1 MALAEVRAAW
11 QRTAN
16 RCLMQEDAKRAP
28 KLACCSSAPPS
39 VKQTDTELASA
50 GGGQEIPT
58 TCSIPCNQNPSYSNS
73 SPCSRWWLQMKP
85 SNGYQRDWW
94 VTILIPSNLTR
105 KPVKCV
111 IAPDILVKKEDYF
124 GTIDQNEHTKD
135 SFDNQC
141 RVFATCEKKD
151 LIVKDEELK
160 ALGNKDCSEHY
171 LSSEFP
177 WIGTEKNIPWWRTT
191 DTEELALLVSQRSH
205 DLVQNCDLPAP
216 QNTCV
221 KKDVDVYIYGFSHDG
236 ISTSSP
242 DRKSLNAGGHY
253 HLTAHKYTSGSP
265 AAGVSAKSL
274 GCLLK
279 LRKNFL
285 MDSPMQ
291 ERMSE
296 MQTLE
301 NGMKNSQLLQ
311 ALRHSQTR
319 AREAE
324 KVAKQAS
331 VEKQDVLKLV
341 LRQASQLFMYRQWLQ
356 LLQLENMYFQFKN
369 NKSDP
374 DSTVFPITM
383 PWISRTTGKVMKSEQ
398 KYATRK
404 QKRSCRHPF
413 DVNKYAVILALGMG
427 LVGAGFILG
436 WTIGWLL
443 PAW

>member
-16 RCLMQEDAKRAP
+16 RCFVQEDAKRAP

-50 GGGQEIPT
+50 GGRQEIPT

-73 SPCSRWWLQMKP
+73 SPCSRWWLQMQP
-85 SNGYQRDWW
+85 SNGYQKGLVGDNLNTLQPDKETCQMRD
-94 VTILIPSNLTR
+94 SS
-105 KPVKCV
+105 
-111 IAPDILVKKEDYF
+111 DILVKKEDYF
-124 GTIDQNEHTKD
+124 GTINQNEHTKD
-135 SFDNQC
+135 SIDNQC

-151 LIVKDEELK
+151 LIVKDEELR

-177 WIGTEKNIPWWRTT
+177 WMGTEKNIPWWRTT

-205 DLVQNCDLPAP
+205 DFVQNCDLPAP

-242 DRKSLNAGGHY
+242 DRKLLNAGGHY

-265 AAGVSAKSL
+265 AAGGVCK
-274 GCLLK
+274 K
-279 LRKNFL
+279 LRMSAEVKTIR
-285 MDSPMQ
+285 DSPIQ
-291 ERMSE
+291 KRMSE
-296 MQTLE
+296 MQTFE

-311 ALRHSQTR
+311 ALCHSQTR

-383 PWISRTTGKVMKSEQ
+383 PWIPRTGKVMKSEQ

-404 QKRSCRHPF
+404 QKRSYRHPF